1 MIRSIRA
8 FFLGRLLREKI
19 LLIALALGIAI
30 VWFSSWSGRFGRF
43 WTEQNHTTSELKT
56 QALWLTNRGAIERSA
71 SSAAAQ
77 LVPSE
82 TLNANRLN
90 AAVNGIATDAGLTN
104 FHIDD
109 PTDVS
114 NGQFS
119 VHTIPFSCSKVSW
132 DALKTFYLHLQ
143 HKAPYLTIESMAVV
157 AERSDPNMLDIVLKI
172 SSVEV
177 GQSGA

>member
-1 MIRSIRA
+1 MIRTLRA

-30 VWFSSWSGRFGRF
+30 VWFSSWSGRLSRF
-43 WTEQNHTTSELKT
+43 WTEQSHTTTELKT
-56 QALWLTNRGAIERSA
+56 QALWLANRGAIERA
-71 SSAAAQ
+71 ATTAAAQ
-77 LVPSE
+77 LIPSA

-90 AAVNGIATDAGLTN
+90 AAVNGLATDSGLTG
-104 FHIDD
+104 FHLDD

-114 NGQFS
+114 NGQFA
-119 VHTIPFSCSKVSW
+119 VHTIPFSCSKVSFG
-132 DALKTFYLHLQ
+132 ALETFYLRLGQ
-143 HKAPYLTIESMAVV
+143 KAPYLTIESISIV
-157 AERSDPNMLDIVLKI
+157 AERSDPSLLDIVLKI